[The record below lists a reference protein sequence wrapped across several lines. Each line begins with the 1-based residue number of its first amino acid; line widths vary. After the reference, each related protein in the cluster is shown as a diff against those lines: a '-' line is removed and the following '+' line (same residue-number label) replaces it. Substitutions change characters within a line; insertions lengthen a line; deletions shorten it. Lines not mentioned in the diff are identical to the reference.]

1 MTDIHSGLYK
11 IFNVGEKETSML
23 KVILGKKGTGK
34 TKALIEMVNKAAAE
48 ESDGSVVCIEYGEK
62 LNSHI
67 PARSARL
74 IDIKNYPVNTNEGL
88 EGFISGLFA
97 GNYDITHVY
106 VDSIL
111 KIVGDDLDALGVA
124 LENMEALTKA
134 NNATLVCLVSADAET
149 APESVKKYM

>member
-1 MTDIHSGLYK
+1 MTDINLGLYK
-11 IFNVGEKETSML
+11 IFNVGEKETVMV

-34 TKALIEMVNKAAAE
+34 TKALIEMVNKAATE
-48 ESDGSVVCIEYGEK
+48 ESDGSVVCIQVGDK
-62 LNSHI
+62 LNAHI

-74 IDIKNYPVNTNEGL
+74 IDITNYPVDSNEGL

-111 KIVGDDLDALGVA
+111 KIVGDDLEALGSA
-124 LENMEALTKA
+124 LADLEKITKA
-134 NNATLVCLVSADAET
+134 NDATLVCLVSADVET

>member
-1 MTDIHSGLYK
+1 M
-11 IFNVGEKETSML
+11 V

-34 TKALIEMVNKAAAE
+34 TKALIEMVNKAAVE
-48 ESDGSVVCIEYGEK
+48 ESDGSVVCIQYGNK
-62 LNSHI
+62 LNAHI

-74 IDIKNYPVNTNEGL
+74 IDITKYPVNSNEGL
-88 EGFISGLFA
+88 EGFVSGLFA

-111 KIVGDDLDALGVA
+111 KIVGEDLDAQGVA
-124 LENMEALTKA
+124 LEKIEKLTKE
-134 NNATLVCLVSADAET
+134 NNASLVCLVSADVET

>member
-1 MTDIHSGLYK
+1 M
-11 IFNVGEKETSML
+11 V

-34 TKALIEMVNKAAAE
+34 TKALIEMVNKAAVE
-48 ESDGSVVCIEYGEK
+48 ESDGSVVCIQYGNK
-62 LNSHI
+62 LNAHI

-74 IDIKNYPVNTNEGL
+74 IDITKYPVNSNEGL
-88 EGFISGLFA
+88 EGFVSGLFA

-111 KIVGDDLDALGVA
+111 KIVGEDLDALGVA
-124 LENMEALTKA
+124 LEKIEKLTKE
-134 NNATLVCLVSADAET
+134 NNASLVCLVSADVET